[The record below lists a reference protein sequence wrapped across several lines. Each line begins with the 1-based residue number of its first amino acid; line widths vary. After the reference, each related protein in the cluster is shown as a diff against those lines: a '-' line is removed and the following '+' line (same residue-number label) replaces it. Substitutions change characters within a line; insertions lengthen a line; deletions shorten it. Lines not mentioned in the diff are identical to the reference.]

1 MKQLTGINAIIFYT
15 VNIFQKATKSID
27 ENLSTVIIGVVNFLS
42 IFIAT
47 LLIDRLG
54 RKILLYLSS
63 VLMFTSLF
71 LLGSFFYCKNQLE
84 LDEQLFRNYYELF
97 SNFSYL
103 PLVSCIIFIL
113 GFSLGFGP
121 IPWLMMGEIL
131 PSKVRGNAASIVTT
145 FNWSCTFIVTKT
157 FTNIM
162 DLISIHGAFWL
173 FSLISFVAIFFVYKC
188 VPETRGKSLEDIENS
203 FNDFSNLEGQDLYNK
218 SKKTRTRRMS
228 SIANLKPLPSG
239 A

>member
-1 MKQLTGINAIIFYT
+1 
-15 VNIFQKATKSID
+15 
-27 ENLSTVIIGVVNFLS
+27 
-42 IFIAT
+42 
-47 LLIDRLG
+47 
-54 RKILLYLSS
+54 
-63 VLMFTSLF
+63 
-71 LLGSFFYCKNQLE
+71 
-84 LDEQLFRNYYELF
+84 
-97 SNFSYL
+97 
-103 PLVSCIIFIL
+103 
-113 GFSLGFGP
+113 
-121 IPWLMMGEIL
+121 
-131 PSKVRGNAASIVTT
+131 
-145 FNWSCTFIVTKT
+145 
-157 FTNIM
+157 M